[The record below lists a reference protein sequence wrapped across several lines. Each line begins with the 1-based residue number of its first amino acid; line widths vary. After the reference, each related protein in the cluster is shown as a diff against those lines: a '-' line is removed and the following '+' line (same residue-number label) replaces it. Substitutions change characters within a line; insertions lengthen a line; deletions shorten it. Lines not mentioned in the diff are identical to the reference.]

1 MSRRSRD
8 VLSCQLYL
16 PRRFVG
22 KNVPCPDFKFTAS
35 SRQSLHLARPKPESL
50 WSLVRIK
57 YPLAQTS
64 RRQAGRQA
72 GGGRKPG
79 GMFVGGKP
87 DRRAENYGDAA
98 VEVWCEGSGTAPRS
112 ARTPAAAPLT
122 AAAPPPRP
130 PPELAADLP
139 GLAAYSANR
148 AAWRAVCGEEHPGG
162 ALPPPFLRDPRSECP
177 RLDAPFVTDEVGG
190 LPVLPDDL
198 EQALAAYLSEA
209 DEEASSGAASAA
221 EAPEVGLDGS
231 GKAAASSLRREGL
244 RALLREADAQ
254 GQRYWAAVA
263 CPRLRQ
269 PPWWPPAACGPGGVG
284 AGRGSVPLYDQVIV
298 GLLTL
303 TVTLALT
310 LALAPTRV

>member
-1 MSRRSRD
+1 
-8 VLSCQLYL
+8 
-16 PRRFVG
+16 
-22 KNVPCPDFKFTAS
+22 
-35 SRQSLHLARPKPESL
+35 
-50 WSLVRIK
+50 
-57 YPLAQTS
+57 
-64 RRQAGRQA
+64 
-72 GGGRKPG
+72 
-79 GMFVGGKP
+79 MFVGGKP

-139 GLAAYSANR
+139 GLAAYIANR
-148 AAWRAVCGEEHPGG
+148 AAWRAACGEEHSGG

-198 EQALAAYLSEA
+198 EQALAAYLPEA
-209 DEEASSGAASAA
+209 DEESSSGEASAA

-269 PPWWPPAACGPGGVG
+269 PPWWPLAACGPDGVG

-298 GLLTL
+298 GPNPNPDPNPDPDPNPNPNPNPNPDPDPDPNLNPNPNPCMTRSSWAGARPASACTL
-303 TVTLALT
+303 M
-310 LALAPTRV
+310 PTARLPTHTAAAAAAAAAARRSRGWWPRA